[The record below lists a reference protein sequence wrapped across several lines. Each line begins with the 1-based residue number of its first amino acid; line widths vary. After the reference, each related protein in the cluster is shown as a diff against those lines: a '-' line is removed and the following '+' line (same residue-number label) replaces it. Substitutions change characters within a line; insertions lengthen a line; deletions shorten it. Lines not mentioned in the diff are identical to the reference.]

1 MPDAPVAHSSSIM
14 QHTGAPPPVYP
25 PDQADPVDHEGLVD
39 HVTSRHTIDL
49 KCMITGG

>member
-14 QHTGAPPPVYP
+14 QRTGGSAPRVP